1 MGTSEPPNNQSD
13 QAARDAQWVREV
25 YRPHDPQLTVRA
37 VFAGMFVGAIMSLS
51 NVYVVL
57 KTGWS
62 LGVTLTSCVI
72 AFAVFELLHAMRLVK
87 RPLGILENNAVGS
100 VASAAG
106 FIGSLL
112 GFGVIGPWLY
122 AKGAVH
128 SVSFGTLVQATL
140 WPGAAL
146 LVSSGIIALVFQM
159 KGMGR
164 WLGSNLQRIKAR
176 SLDSADPLDAIECP

>member
-106 FIGSLL
+106 FIGSLP

-122 AKGAVH
+122 AWGGPVGLLRH
-128 SVSFGTLVQATL
+128 HRTCVPNEGNGTLARVESATDKS
-140 WPGAAL
+140 AL
-146 LVSSGIIALVFQM
+146 IG
-159 KGMGR
+159 
-164 WLGSNLQRIKAR
+164 
-176 SLDSADPLDAIECP
+176 